1 MTKLAQKLCRE
12 LQSQPMQFHDL
23 VIKYKNVSWPLFL
36 RAWGEV
42 RGCDN
47 LLRNDDGSYSIETGE
62 KN

>member
-1 MTKLAQKLCRE
+1 MTKLAQKLCGN
-12 LQSQPMQFHDL
+12 SKSAVQFHDL

-47 LLRNDDGSYSIETGE
+47 LLRNDDGSYSIETKE